1 MKFNKKMLLVPILII
16 VDQISK
22 FLVLN
27 FLTSEKIIIE
37 NFISLN
43 LVNNTGVAFGLNS
56 GQNMTN
62 NFIGILFIFIIV
74 RFLISQKNNIDSKT
88 EIIIYMI
95 LAGGISNL
103 IDRIIRRAV
112 VDFINVK
119 NFSVFNIADIYIV
132 VGWIL
137 FIIFLILYLNKDVKK
152 IKE

>member
-1 MKFNKKMLLVPILII
+1 
-16 VDQISK
+16 
-22 FLVLN
+22 
-27 FLTSEKIIIE
+27 
-37 NFISLN
+37 
-43 LVNNTGVAFGLNS
+43 
-56 GQNMTN
+56 MTN
-62 NFIGILFIFIIV
+62 IFIGILFIFIIV

-103 IDRIIRRAV
+103 IDRIIRGAV

-119 NFSVFNIADIYIV
+119 NFSDLNIADIYIV

>member
-62 NFIGILFIFIIV
+62 MFIGILFSFIIV

-103 IDRIIRRAV
+103 IDRIIRGAV

>member
-62 NFIGILFIFIIV
+62 IFIGILFIFIIV

-103 IDRIIRRAV
+103 IDRIIRGAV

>member
-103 IDRIIRRAV
+103 IDRIIRRDV